1 MKIILICFLFCVIL
15 ALCLLS
21 VCLGIFLGVK
31 IKKPTTQKETLTEEE
46 KRRLEKML
54 REESN
59 FWNYSGDSQG

>member
-31 IKKPTTQKETLTEEE
+31 IKMPTTQKETLTEEE
-46 KRRLEKML
+46 KRRLEKMQ